1 MKDTVAIL
9 TSTGRLLFLC
19 YKTLEVE
26 DAESFSPIS
35 FLLPSP
41 PKSIV
46 VLEEHRSEPD
56 FSLLS
61 LFNGSGGDQHVTVHE
76 KLVQVLQTSPEVL
89 FRQKISG
96 GEFGEA
102 ILLANKFGLNADEVY
117 KAQWACNNT
126 HPSAIQVH
134 DGVHILHFT
143 VYISRMNNRKRFDD
157 LHYIVQPVHHVY
169 RVGC

>member
-19 YKTLEVE
+19 FKTLEVE
-26 DAESFSPIS
+26 DAESFSPTS
-35 FLLPSP
+35 YLLPSP

-46 VLEEHRSEPD
+46 VLEEHRLEPD
-56 FSLLS
+56 FSLIS
-61 LFNGSGGDQHVTVHE
+61 LFNGSGDQHVVVHE

-102 ILLANKFGLNADEVY
+102 ILLANKFELNADEVY

-126 HPSAIQVH
+126 HPSAIQVK
-134 DGVHILHFT
+134 HFLG
-143 VYISRMNNRKRFDD
+143 IA
-157 LHYIVQPVHHVY
+157 
-169 RVGC
+169 RV